1 VAGRPAATAPAS
13 VDDRLVWVG
22 DLPGDVPVSIMIG
35 YRHDAEVCYRDAG
48 YTVEVGAPLTID
60 IDPVGDAL
68 RVQVLSI
75 QRGSEIAD
83 VFTWLIEPETGRS
96 VGDPSWRDRLARI
109 AVQWRRLLAH
119 SLVSDLL
126 QVKVMIARPDVRV
139 DGQPDR
145 WRNWLRAVHR
155 AARQCAAVPRP

>member
-1 VAGRPAATAPAS
+1 
-13 VDDRLVWVG
+13 
-22 DLPGDVPVSIMIG
+22 MIG